1 MMMHPLLAASV
12 ATTLFNDR
20 AAAAATRTRRVRR
33 KNHDGTR
40 LPAASDDTSGAGHM
54 SRAEG
59 ELVIRRATQAD
70 SPALVRLGTLDSN
83 RRAGRLLAEATE
95 DQTVLVAEIDGSIQ
109 AALALDDDVAVA
121 DPFRPSGIHA
131 QLLEL
136 RARQLGG
143 HAARRT
149 RGFGVLHPRTS

>member
-1 MMMHPLLAASV
+1 MMHPLLAASV

-20 AAAAATRTRRVRR
+20 AAAAAATHTRRVRR

-40 LPAASDDTSGAGHM
+40 LPAASDDTSGAGHV

-83 RRAGRLLAEATE
+83 RRAGRLLAEAT
-95 DQTVLVAEIDGSIQ
+95 
-109 AALALDDDVAVA
+109 
-121 DPFRPSGIHA
+121 
-131 QLLEL
+131 
-136 RARQLGG
+136 
-143 HAARRT
+143 
-149 RGFGVLHPRTS
+149 